1 MAGRVAD
8 MLLGPDDPAP
18 FTLYNAAGTS
28 PFLLIGDHAGDA
40 IPAELGD
47 LGLGS
52 QDRAR
57 HIALD
62 IGVRGL
68 GEALANRLDAVFL
81 HQPYSR
87 LVIDCNRDPASGEA
101 MPALSD
107 NSRVPGN
114 EVLDKAARERR
125 IAAIHTPYHAAI
137 SEILQERSE
146 RESPTILLSLHS
158 FTPVLAEDERPW
170 HVGILYS
177 GGVTDFAMRM
187 LVELQARGDCFVG
200 DNQPYAMDATDYT
213 VPLHALARGL
223 AYAEIEVRQ
232 DLIGTKVTQE
242 EWAERLAQAA
252 GAALGG

>member
-18 FTLYNAAGTS
+18 FALYNAAGTS
-28 PFLLIGDHAGDA
+28 PFLLIGDHAGNA
-40 IPAELGD
+40 IPARLGD

-52 QDRAR
+52 RDRAR

-68 GEALANRLDAVFL
+68 GEAMADRLDAVFL

-114 EVLDKAARERR
+114 EALDKAARETR
-125 IAAIHTPYHAAI
+125 IAAIHAPYHAAI
-137 SEILQERSE
+137 TEILQARLERGH
-146 RESPTILLSLHS
+146 PTILLSLHS

-177 GGVTDFAMRM
+177 GGVTDFATQM
-187 LVELQARGDCFVG
+187 VSELHARGDCLVG

-213 VPLHALARGL
+213 VPIHAFARRL

-232 DLIGTKVTQE
+232 DLIGTTIAQGQ
-242 EWAERLAQAA
+242 WAERLAQAA
-252 GAALGG
+252 MAAVSG